1 MEKYFVLRTQVSYSH
16 HCDLIETAPELAEH
30 YSTVYGIN
38 YCSPL
43 DSLSNFE
50 VAEGAMIP
58 DIMHDILDGVLPLEM
73 KNMLK
78 VLIICDDY
86 ICRCKFTTR
95 TIFL

>member
-1 MEKYFVLRTQVSYSH
+1 MEKYLVLRTQVSYSH

-38 YCSPL
+38 YRSPL

-58 DIMHDILDGVLPLEM
+58 DIMHDILEGVLPLEM

-78 VLIICDDY
+78 VLIIGCICDDY
-86 ICRCKFTTR
+86 ICRC
-95 TIFL
+95 

>member
-1 MEKYFVLRTQVSYSH
+1 MEKYFILQTQASYSH
-16 HCDLIETAPELAEH
+16 HCNLIETAPELAEH

-38 YCSPL
+38 YRSPL

-58 DIMHDILDGVLPLEM
+58 DIMRDILEGVLLLVM

-78 VLIICDDY
+78 VLIISCICDDY
-86 ICRCKFTTR
+86 ICMC
-95 TIFL
+95 

>member
-1 MEKYFVLRTQVSYSH
+1 MTCNCTHTVYGKVLCTTNTGILFSPS
-16 HCDLIETAPELAEH
+16 APELAEH

-58 DIMHDILDGVLPLEM
+58 DIMHAMLESVLPLEM
-73 KNMLK
+73 KYMLK
-78 VLIICDDY
+78 VLIIGCICDDY
-86 ICRCKFTTR
+86 ICMC
-95 TIFL
+95 